1 MIKTTLFA
9 LVFSTF
15 VILPLQSQTQIS
27 REPLTRI
34 LFIFDCS
41 QSMAGLWQ
49 NEKKINVARKFLY
62 QTIDSLEKIPNVQ
75 MALRVYGH
83 QSPVPPQDC
92 SDTKLEVPFSPKNG
106 NNIKHLMRYLIP
118 KGTTPIAY
126 SLEQAGNDFPECDN
140 CRNIII
146 LITDGIEACDG
157 DPCEISKRL
166 QKKGI
171 YLEPFIIGIG
181 IDPLFER
188 SLNCVGT
195 YINTQKESNFKDA
208 LDLIIS
214 KTLNKTTAQVNLLDS
229 FGYPSETNIN
239 MTFYDLNSGRIM
251 YNFIHAINHRGN
263 PDTLYLDPM
272 IRYKM
277 VVHSIPPVTL
287 DSIRL
292 NQGKHNI
299 IAIDVPQGNLIIK
312 PPNGNQFR
320 NLDFL
325 VRKAGQKSTLN
336 NQKVNYSEK
345 YLIGKYD
352 IEIPTLPRL
361 LINDVVISQSETTTI
376 QIPRPGIITL
386 NFGAEGYCGL
396 FLEKKNN
403 LEWIYNIDTRNKVTN
418 LVLLPGNYRIIFKPR
433 NAKSVYYTIDK
444 SFEIEPGKS
453 GTLRIL

>member
-9 LVFSTF
+9 LVFSTLI
-15 VILPLQSQTQIS
+15 ILPLQSQTQVN
-27 REPLTRI
+27 REHLTRI

-49 NEKKINVARKFLY
+49 NEKKINVAREFLY

-106 NNIKHLMRYLIP
+106 KNIKHLMRYLIP

-146 LITDGIEACDG
+146 LITDGIEACEG
-157 DPCEISKRL
+157 DPCE
-166 QKKGI
+166 
-171 YLEPFIIGIG
+171 
-181 IDPLFER
+181 
-188 SLNCVGT
+188 
-195 YINTQKESNFKDA
+195 
-208 LDLIIS
+208 IS

-361 LINDVVISQSETTTI
+361 LINDVVVSQSETTTI

-386 NFGAEGYCGL
+386 NFGTEGYCGL

-403 LEWIYNIDTRNKVTN
+403 LEWIYNIDTKNKVTN
-418 LVLLPGNYRIIFKPR
+418 LVLLPGNYRVIFKPR
-433 NAKSVYYTIDK
+433 SAKSVYYTIDK
-444 SFEIEPGKS
+444 SFAIEPGKS